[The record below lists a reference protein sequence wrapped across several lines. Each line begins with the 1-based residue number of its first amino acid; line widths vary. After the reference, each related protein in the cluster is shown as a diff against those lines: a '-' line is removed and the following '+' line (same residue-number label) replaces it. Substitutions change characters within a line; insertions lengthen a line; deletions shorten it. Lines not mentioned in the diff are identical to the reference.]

1 MIQRVFITGFGVIT
15 SIGNNT
21 ASNFQSLVQQKCGFG
36 ELSILDTIHQ
46 SDIPS
51 CETKLH
57 DEELKKM
64 ADVGPG
70 IGYTRTALLGLLALR
85 EAVHSSGLTKKEL
98 QLSGL
103 LSATT
108 TGGIREFERHYYDL
122 IDLSKEGAFVQ
133 YADTANPGEHCER
146 LADEVG
152 IKGYIGT
159 ISTACSSSAN
169 AIIEGAQLIRNG
181 LLNVAICGGSEALS
195 KFTINGFNSLMIVD
209 SAHCR
214 PFDNTRKG
222 LNLGEGAA
230 YVVLES
236 EESVIRKGKTP
247 IAELKGFGNAND
259 AYHQTA
265 SSPEGT
271 GAFNAMKLALNSANV
286 SPSDIDYINAH
297 GTATE
302 NNDLSEG
309 TGIQKLFG
317 KKAPPFSSTK
327 PYTGHTL
334 AAAGSI
340 EAVYCILGLQ
350 HQMIW
355 PNLNFQYQMPEVSI
369 TPVKELKQHI
379 SIKHIL
385 SNSFGFGGNTSSL
398 LFASV

>member
-1 MIQRVFITGFGVIT
+1 MSQRVFITGFGIIT

-21 ASNFQSLVQQKCGFG
+21 AENFQSLVQKRCGFG
-36 ELSILDTIHQ
+36 ELSILETLHR
-46 SDIPS
+46 STIPS
-51 CETKLH
+51 SEIKLS
-57 DEELKKM
+57 DEQLKKL
-64 ADVGPG
+64 ANVGKG
-70 IGYTRTALLGLLALR
+70 KGYTRTALLGLIALK
-85 EAVHSSGLTKKEL
+85 EAIDSAGLSKKEVH
-98 QLSGL
+98 LSGL

-108 TGGIREFERHYYDL
+108 TGGIREFERHFYDL
-122 IDLSKEGAFVQ
+122 LDLSKDGEFAQF
-133 YADTANPGEHCER
+133 ADTANPGEHCER
-146 LADEVG
+146 MADEVG

-169 AIIEGAQLIRNG
+169 SIIEGAQLIRNN
-181 LLNVAICGGSEALS
+181 LLDVAICGGAEALS
-195 KFTINGFNSLMIVD
+195 KFTINGFNTLMIVD
-209 SAHCR
+209 PEHCR

-230 YVVLES
+230 YIVLES
-236 EESVIRKGKTP
+236 EASVIRKNKTP

-259 AYHQTA
+259 AFHQTA
-265 SSPEGT
+265 SSPEGI
-271 GAFNAMKLALNSANV
+271 GAFNAMNLALKSGNV

-309 TGIQKLFG
+309 TGIQRLFG
-317 KKAPPFSSTK
+317 EKVPYFSSTK

-340 EAVYCILGLQ
+340 EAVYCLLGLQ

-355 PNLNFQYQMPEVSI
+355 PNLNFREQMPELSI
-369 TPVKELKQHI
+369 SPVKDLMEKVRL
-379 SIKHIL
+379 KHIL

-398 LFASV
+398 LLAAV